1 VAEIRAKVVTAATRG
16 PTITSFPSD
25 GSATPHA
32 GVEQG
37 ERQAMNFKQALADA
51 AKQGPAQ
58 QAELITLNEY
68 VDRVAA
74 HPSIA
79 ATAHERIFQMIR
91 AAGWEPGLHAGETSY
106 GFFAADLYG
115 LDVPLERIVRY
126 FETAAQGHETRR
138 RILLLWGPPGG
149 AKSSVAALLKR
160 GLEAWTSTEVGAV
173 YTLQGCPMH
182 EEPLHLIPPA
192 LRPQAREHTGIP
204 IQGGLCPVCHW
215 RLDHEFGG
223 DFLRFPIER
232 VYFSEARRVGIGT
245 FEPGDPKSMSMEQLT
260 GGLDFKAIETH
271 GSDSHPLALDW
282 AGEFSK
288 SNRGLFEAV
297 EFFKNPAEF
306 RNLFLTMA
314 QEKQFK
320 VAKFGYI
327 DSDTVIMAHT
337 NEAEFRAF
345 MADQKN
351 EALKDRLVTVA
362 VPYNVRVSDEE
373 KIYRKLLTGEGRG
386 ELHIAPHALRAA
398 AMVAVLSRLK
408 EHENLGPVEKMKLY
422 DGEEV
427 GDWKLAQIPE
437 IKRAAD
443 HEGMSGLG
451 PRAIVDVLSGAARR
465 AGEEHHTDK
474 YLTPVMAL
482 IAMTEHIERMEAPRE
497 VREQLRAFVVDARK
511 EIDRRLKDEVRKAFV
526 PAFSEHA
533 QELLENYLTNI
544 EAYCQ
549 GTKTKDP
556 ITAEDRDPDEKLMR
570 AIEEKVKPAVPQSA
584 KDTFRQGVLM
594 RIGIALRR
602 GDRPLTYET
611 DTILATGIEEY
622 LFDQLKDIVRVTVSR
637 TNPDKEQAKRLNEVL
652 TILMEERGYNE
663 HSARDLV
670 DYVGHLL
677 NR

>member
-1 VAEIRAKVVTAATRG
+1 
-16 PTITSFPSD
+16 
-25 GSATPHA
+25 
-32 GVEQG
+32 
-37 ERQAMNFKQALADA
+37 MNFKQALADA
-51 AKQGPAQ
+51 AKQGPAVK
-58 QAELITLNEY
+58 AELITLNEY

-74 HPSIA
+74 MPSIA

-91 AAGWEPGLHAGETSY
+91 AAGWMPGLHAGETSY

-149 AKSSVAALLKR
+149 AKSSVAGLLKR
-160 GLEAWTSTEVGAV
+160 GLEAWTATEAGAV
-173 YTLQGCPMH
+173 YTLHGCPMH

-192 LRPQAREHTGIP
+192 LRPQAREHTGVP

-215 RLDHEFGG
+215 RLDNEFGG

-232 VYFSEARRVGIGT
+232 VLFSEARRVGIGT

-288 SNRGLFEAV
+288 SNRGVFEAV

-327 DSDTVIMAHT
+327 DSDTVIVGHT

-373 KIYRKLLTGEGRG
+373 KIYLKLLTGAGRDD
-386 ELHIAPHALRAA
+386 LHIAPHALRAA

-408 EHENLGPVEKMKLY
+408 EHENLGPAEKMKLY

-437 IKRAAD
+437 IKRAAE

-465 AGEEHHTDK
+465 AGEEHHTGK

-482 IAMTEHIERMEAPRE
+482 IAMTQHIERLEAPKE

-549 GTKTKDP
+549 GTKTKDH
-556 ITAEDRDPDEKLMR
+556 ITGEDSDPDEKLMR

>member
-1 VAEIRAKVVTAATRG
+1 
-16 PTITSFPSD
+16 
-25 GSATPHA
+25 
-32 GVEQG
+32 
-37 ERQAMNFKQALADA
+37 MNFKQALADA
-51 AKQGPAQ
+51 AKQGPVVKP
-58 QAELITLNEY
+58 ELITLNEY

-74 HPSIA
+74 MPSIA

-91 AAGWEPGLHAGETSY
+91 AAGWTPGLHAGETSF
-106 GFFAADLYG
+106 GFFAADLFG

-149 AKSSVAALLKR
+149 AKSSVAGLLKR
-160 GLEAWTSTEVGAV
+160 GLEAWTATEAGAA

-182 EEPLHLIPPA
+182 EEPLHLIPAA
-192 LRPQAREHTGIP
+192 LRPQAREHTGVP
-204 IQGGLCPVCHW
+204 IQGGLCPVCQW

-232 VYFSEARRVGIGT
+232 IFFSEARRIGIGT

-271 GSDSHPLALDW
+271 GSDSHPMALDW

-288 SNRGLFEAV
+288 SNRGVFEAV

-327 DSDTVIMAHT
+327 DSDTVIVGHT

-373 KIYRKLLTGEGRG
+373 KIYRKLLTGAGRD

-465 AGEEHHTDK
+465 AGEEHHTGK

-482 IAMTEHIERMEAPRE
+482 IAMTEHIERLEAPRE
-497 VREQLRAFVVDARK
+497 TREQLRAFVVDARK

>member
-1 VAEIRAKVVTAATRG
+1 
-16 PTITSFPSD
+16 
-25 GSATPHA
+25 
-32 GVEQG
+32 
-37 ERQAMNFKQALADA
+37 MNFKQALADA

-443 HEGMSGLG
+443 HDGMSGLG

>member
-1 VAEIRAKVVTAATRG
+1 
-16 PTITSFPSD
+16 
-25 GSATPHA
+25 
-32 GVEQG
+32 
-37 ERQAMNFKQALADA
+37 MNFKQALADA

-482 IAMTEHIERMEAPRE
+482 IAMTEHIERMEAPKE

>member
-1 VAEIRAKVVTAATRG
+1 M
-16 PTITSFPSD
+16 D
-25 GSATPHA
+25 
-32 GVEQG
+32 
-37 ERQAMNFKQALADA
+37 FKQALADA
-51 AKQGPAQ
+51 AKKGPADKT
-58 QAELITLNEY
+58 EVITLNEY
-68 VDRVAA
+68 VDRVAQ

-79 ATAHERIFQMIR
+79 ATAHQRIYDMIK
-91 AAGWEPGLHAGETSY
+91 AAGFTDGLHAGEVSY
-106 GFFAADLYG
+106 NFFSHELFG
-115 LDVPLERIVRY
+115 LDVPLERVVRY

-160 GLEAWTSTEVGAV
+160 GLEQWTAGDEGAV
-173 YTLQGCPMH
+173 YALKGCPMH
-182 EEPLHLIPPA
+182 EEPLHLIPEV
-192 LRPQAREHTGIP
+192 LRAQAREHTGVAID
-204 IQGGLCPVCHW
+204 GGLCPVCKW
-215 RLDHEFGG
+215 RLEHEFGG
-223 DFLRFPIER
+223 DFLAFPIER
-232 VYFSEARRVGIGT
+232 ITFSEARRVGIGT

-314 QEKQFK
+314 QEKLFK
-320 VAKFGYI
+320 VPKFGYI
-327 DSDTVIMAHT
+327 DSDTVILAHT

-351 EALKDRLVTVA
+351 EALKDRLVTVS
-362 VPYNVRVSDEE
+362 VPYNVRVADEE
-373 KIYRKLLTGEGRG
+373 KIYKKLLTASGSRNG
-386 ELHIAPHALRAA
+386 LHIAPHALRAA

-408 EHENLGPVEKMKLY
+408 EHENLGLAEKMKLY

-437 IKRAAD
+437 LKRAAE
-443 HEGMSGLG
+443 HEGMSGVG
-451 PRAIVDVLSGAARR
+451 PRAIVDILSGAARK
-465 AGEEHHTDK
+465 AGETANTEK
-474 YLTPVMAL
+474 YLTPIMAL
-482 IAMTEHIERMEAPRE
+482 ISLTEYIERVEAPKE
-497 VREQLRAFVVDARK
+497 TREQLRAFVVDARK

-526 PAFSEHA
+526 PAFGEHA
-533 QELLENYLTNI
+533 QKLLENYLTNI

-549 GTKTKDP
+549 GTKTRDP
-556 ITAEDRDPDEKLMR
+556 ITGEDRDPDEKLMR
-570 AIEEKVKPAVPQSA
+570 AIEEKVKPAVAESA

-594 RIGIALRR
+594 RIGIALRK
-602 GDRPLTYET
+602 GERPLTYET
-611 DTILATGIEEY
+611 DTILATGISEY
-622 LFDQLKDIVRVTVSR
+622 LFDQLKDIVRVTVSK
-637 TNPDKEQAKRLNEVL
+637 TNPDKEQAKRLNEVTSVL
-652 TILMEERGYNE
+652 IEERGYTE
-663 HSARDLV
+663 HSAKDLL

>member
-1 VAEIRAKVVTAATRG
+1 M
-16 PTITSFPSD
+16 D
-25 GSATPHA
+25 
-32 GVEQG
+32 
-37 ERQAMNFKQALADA
+37 FKQALADA
-51 AKQGPAQ
+51 AKQGPAEK
-58 QAELITLNEY
+58 ADVITLNEY
-68 VDRVAA
+68 IDRVAQR
-74 HPSIA
+74 PTIA
-79 ATAHERIFQMIR
+79 ATAHQRIYDMII
-91 AAGWEPGLHAGETSY
+91 AAGYADGLHAGEISY
-106 GFFAADLYG
+106 NFFSGELFG
-115 LDVPLERIVRY
+115 LDVPLERVVRY

-149 AKSSVAALLKR
+149 AKSSIAALLKR
-160 GLEAWTSTEVGAV
+160 GLQAWTATDDGAA
-173 YTLQGCPMH
+173 YALRGCPMH
-182 EEPLHLIPPA
+182 EEPLHLIPLA
-192 LRPQAREHTGIP
+192 LRAQARQHIGVP
-204 IQGGLCPVCHW
+204 VDGGLCPVCRW
-215 RLDHEFGG
+215 RLEHEFGG
-223 DFLRFPIER
+223 DFLTYPIER
-232 VYFSEARRVGIGT
+232 IYFSEATRVGIGT
-245 FEPGDPKSMSMEQLT
+245 FEPGDPKSMSMEHLT

-271 GSDSHPLALDW
+271 GSDAHPLALDW

-288 SNRGLFEAV
+288 CNRGLFEAV

-327 DSDTVIMAHT
+327 DSDTVIIAHT

-351 EALKDRLVTVA
+351 EALRDRLVTVA

-373 KIYRKLLTGEGRG
+373 KIYRKLLTGSGARED
-386 ELHIAPHALRAA
+386 LHIAPHALRAA

-408 EHENLGPVEKMKLY
+408 EHENLGLVEKMKLY

-465 AGEEHHTDK
+465 AGEEHHTGK

-482 IAMTEHIERMEAPRE
+482 IALTDEIQRLEAPKETRE
-497 VREQLRAFVVDARK
+497 RLRAFVVDARK

-526 PAFSEHA
+526 PAFAEHA
-533 QELLENYLTNI
+533 QKLLENYLTNI

-549 GTKTKDP
+549 GTKTQDP
-556 ITAEDRDPDEKLMR
+556 ITGEDHDPDEKLMR

-584 KDTFRQGVLM
+584 KETFRQGVLM
-594 RIGIALRR
+594 RIGIALRK

-611 DTILATGIEEY
+611 DTSLAIGIEEY
-622 LFDQLKDIVRVTVSR
+622 LFDQLKDVVRVTVSK
-637 TNPDKEQAKRLNEVL
+637 TNPDREQAKRLNEVL
-652 TILMEERGYNE
+652 SILVEERGYNQD
-663 HSARDLV
+663 SARDLL

>member
-1 VAEIRAKVVTAATRG
+1 
-16 PTITSFPSD
+16 
-25 GSATPHA
+25 
-32 GVEQG
+32 
-37 ERQAMNFKQALADA
+37 MNFKQALADA
-51 AKQGPAQ
+51 AKRGPAEK
-58 QAELITLNEY
+58 AELITLNEY
-68 VDRVAA
+68 IDRVAA
-74 HPSIA
+74 QPSIA

-91 AAGWEPGLHAGETSY
+91 AAGWHPGLHAGEVSY
-106 GFFAADLYG
+106 GFFAADLFG

-160 GLEAWTSTEVGAV
+160 GLEAWTATEPGAV
-173 YTLQGCPMH
+173 FTLQGCPMH
-182 EEPLHLIPPA
+182 EEPLHLIPPP
-192 LRPQAREHTGIP
+192 LRPQAREHTGVP
-204 IQGGLCPVCHW
+204 IQGGLCPVCQW
-215 RLDHEFGG
+215 RLDNEFGG

-232 VYFSEARRVGIGT
+232 LFFSEARRIGIGT

-271 GSDSHPLALDW
+271 GSDSHPMALDW

-288 SNRGLFEAV
+288 SNRGVFEAV

-327 DSDTVIMAHT
+327 DSDTVIVAHT

-351 EALKDRLVTVA
+351 EALKDRLVTVP

-386 ELHIAPHALRAA
+386 DLHIAPHALRAA

-465 AGEEHHTDK
+465 AGEEHHTGK

-482 IAMTEHIERMEAPRE
+482 IAMTEHIERMEAPKE

-556 ITAEDRDPDEKLMR
+556 ITGEDRDPDEKLMR

-611 DTILATGIEEY
+611 DTVLATGIEEY

>member
-1 VAEIRAKVVTAATRG
+1 MQFME
-16 PTITSFPSD
+16 
-25 GSATPHA
+25 
-32 GVEQG
+32 
-37 ERQAMNFKQALADA
+37 ALAEA
-51 AKQGPAQ
+51 ARQGPAE
-58 QAELITLNEY
+58 QAEVITLNEY
-68 VDRVAA
+68 IDRVAQR
-74 HPSIA
+74 PTIA
-79 ATAHERIFQMIR
+79 ATAHQRIHDMIK
-91 AAGWEPGLHAGETSY
+91 AAGFTDGLHAGEVSY
-106 GFFAADLYG
+106 EFFAGDLFG
-115 LDVPLERIVRY
+115 LDVPLERVVGY

-160 GLEAWTSTEVGAV
+160 GLEEWTASDEGAV
-173 YTLQGCPMH
+173 YAIQGCPMH
-182 EEPLHLIPPA
+182 EEPLHLIPGS
-192 LRPQAREHTGIP
+192 LRAQAREHTGVRVD
-204 IQGGLCPVCHW
+204 GGPCPVCEW
-215 RLDHEFGG
+215 RLQHEFGG
-223 DFLRFPIER
+223 DFLKVPIER
-232 VYFSEARRVGIGT
+232 IAFSEAKRVGIGT

-260 GGLDFKAIETH
+260 GGLDFKAIEAH

-288 SNRGLFEAV
+288 SNRGVFEAV

-327 DSDTVIMAHT
+327 DSDTVIVAHT

-362 VPYNVRVSDEE
+362 VPYNVRVADEE
-373 KIYRKLLTGEGRG
+373 KIYRKLLTGNGTRDD
-386 ELHIAPHALRAA
+386 LHIAPHALRAA
-398 AMVAVLSRLK
+398 AMVSVLSRLK

-451 PRAIVDVLSGAARR
+451 PRAIVDILSGAARK
-465 AGEEHHTDK
+465 AGEDHQTAK
-474 YLTPVMAL
+474 YLTPIMAL
-482 IAMTEHIERMEAPRE
+482 IALTEYIERLEAPKE
-497 VREQLRAFVVDARK
+497 TREQLRAFVVDARK

-526 PAFSEHA
+526 PAFAEHA
-533 QELLENYLTNI
+533 QRLLENYLTNI

-549 GTKTKDP
+549 GTKTQDP
-556 ITAEDRDPDEKLMR
+556 ITKEDRDPDEKLMR
-570 AIEEKVKPAVPQSA
+570 AIEEKVKPAVAESA

-594 RIGIALRR
+594 RIGIALRK
-602 GDRPLTYET
+602 GERPLTYET
-611 DTILATGIEEY
+611 DTVLATGIEEY
-622 LFDQLKDIVRVTVSR
+622 LFDQLKDIVQVTVSK
-637 TNPDKEQAKRLNEVL
+637 TNPDAEQAKRLNEVL
-652 TILMEERGYNE
+652 SVLVADRGYHE
-663 HSARDLV
+663 HAARDLL

>member
-1 VAEIRAKVVTAATRG
+1 ME
-16 PTITSFPSD
+16 
-25 GSATPHA
+25 
-32 GVEQG
+32 
-37 ERQAMNFKQALADA
+37 FKEALAQA
-51 AKQGPAQ
+51 AKHGPVQ
-58 QAELITLNEY
+58 QAEVITLNEY
-68 VDRVAA
+68 IDRVAQR
-74 HPSIA
+74 PTIA
-79 ATAHERIFQMIR
+79 ATAHQRIYDMVK
-91 AAGWEPGLHAGETSY
+91 AAGFTDGLHAGEISY
-106 GFFAADLYG
+106 NFFSAELFG
-115 LDVPLERIVRY
+115 LDVPLERVVRY

-160 GLEAWTSTEVGAV
+160 GLEAWTSTDDGAV
-173 YTLQGCPMH
+173 YALQGCPMH
-182 EEPLHLIPPA
+182 EEPLHLIPDA
-192 LRPQAREHTGIP
+192 LRGQAREHTGVP
-204 IQGGLCPVCHW
+204 VQGALCPVCQW
-215 RLDHEFGG
+215 TLDHQFGG
-223 DFLRFPIER
+223 DFLRFPVER
-232 VYFSEARRVGIGT
+232 IAFSEASRIGIGT

-306 RNLFLTMA
+306 RNLFLTMT

-327 DSDTVIMAHT
+327 DSDTVIVAHT

-351 EALKDRLVTVA
+351 EALKDRLVSVA

-373 KIYRKLLTGEGRG
+373 KIYRKLLTGSGARHD
-386 ELHIAPHALRAA
+386 LHIAPHALRAA
-398 AMVAVLSRLK
+398 AMVSVLSRLR
-408 EHENLGPVEKMKLY
+408 EHEGLGVVEKMKLY

-427 GDWKLAQIPE
+427 GDWKLTQIPE
-437 IKRAAD
+437 IKRAAE
-443 HEGMSGLG
+443 HEGMGGLG
-451 PRAIVDVLSGAARR
+451 PRAIVDILSGAARR
-465 AGEEHHTDK
+465 AGAEQHTGK
-474 YLTPVMAL
+474 YLTPIMAL
-482 IAMTEHIERMEAPRE
+482 IALTEYIERLEAPKE
-497 VREQLRAFVVDARK
+497 TREQLRAFVVDARK
-511 EIDRRLKDEVRKAFV
+511 EIDRQLKDEVRKAFV
-526 PAFSEHA
+526 PAFAEHA
-533 QELLENYLTNI
+533 QRLLENYLTNI

-549 GTKTKDP
+549 GTKTQDP
-556 ITAEDRDPDEKLMR
+556 ITNEDRDPDEKLMR
-570 AIEEKVKPAVPQSA
+570 SIEENVKPAVPQSA

-602 GDRPLTYET
+602 GDRPLTYQT
-611 DTILATGIEEY
+611 DTILASGIEEY
-622 LFDQLKDIVRVTVSR
+622 LFDQLKDIVQVTVSK

-652 TILMEERGYNE
+652 TILVEERGYNE
-663 HSARDLV
+663 HSARDLL

>member
-1 VAEIRAKVVTAATRG
+1 
-16 PTITSFPSD
+16 
-25 GSATPHA
+25 
-32 GVEQG
+32 
-37 ERQAMNFKQALADA
+37 MNFKQALADA
-51 AKQGPAQ
+51 AKQGPVQ
-58 QAELITLNEY
+58 KAELITLNEY
-68 VDRVAA
+68 IDRVAVM
-74 HPSIA
+74 PSIA
-79 ATAHERIFQMIR
+79 ATAHERVFQMIR
-91 AAGWEPGLHAGETSY
+91 AAGWQPGRHAGETSY
-106 GFFAADLYG
+106 GFFAAELYG

-160 GLEAWTSTEVGAV
+160 GLEVWSATEAGAV

-182 EEPLHLIPPA
+182 EEPLHLIPPP
-192 LRPQAREHTGIP
+192 LRPQAREHTGVP
-204 IQGGLCPVCHW
+204 IRGGLCPVCAW

-288 SNRGLFEAV
+288 SNRGVFEAV

-327 DSDTVIMAHT
+327 DSDTVIVGHT

-373 KIYRKLLTGEGRG
+373 KIYLKLLTGEGRG
-386 ELHIAPHALRAA
+386 DLHIAPHALRAA

-465 AGEEHHTDK
+465 AGEEHHTGK

-482 IAMTEHIERMEAPRE
+482 IAMTEYIERLEAPKD

-511 EIDRRLKDEVRKAFV
+511 EIDRTLKDEVRKAFV

-556 ITAEDRDPDEKLMR
+556 ITKEDRDPDEKLMR

-602 GDRPLTYET
+602 GDRPLTYQT

>member
-1 VAEIRAKVVTAATRG
+1 
-16 PTITSFPSD
+16 
-25 GSATPHA
+25 
-32 GVEQG
+32 
-37 ERQAMNFKQALADA
+37 MNFKQALADA
-51 AKQGPAQ
+51 AKQGPVQ
-58 QAELITLNEY
+58 KAELITLNEY
-68 VDRVAA
+68 IDRVAVM
-74 HPSIA
+74 PSIA
-79 ATAHERIFQMIR
+79 ATAHERVFQMIR
-91 AAGWEPGLHAGETSY
+91 AAGWQPGLHAGETSY
-106 GFFAADLYG
+106 GFFAAELYG

-160 GLEAWTSTEVGAV
+160 GLEVWSATEAGAV

-182 EEPLHLIPPA
+182 EEPLHLIPPP
-192 LRPQAREHTGIP
+192 LRPQAREHTGVP
-204 IQGGLCPVCHW
+204 IQGGLCPVCAW
-215 RLDHEFGG
+215 RLDHEVGG
-223 DFLRFPIER
+223 DLLRCPIER
-232 VYFSEARRVGIGT
+232 GYFSEARRVGIGT

-288 SNRGLFEAV
+288 SNRGVFEAV

-327 DSDTVIMAHT
+327 DSDTVIVGHT

-386 ELHIAPHALRAA
+386 DLHIAPHALRAA

-465 AGEEHHTDK
+465 AGEEHHTGK

-482 IAMTEHIERMEAPRE
+482 IAMTEYIERLEAPKD

-556 ITAEDRDPDEKLMR
+556 ITKEDRDPDEKLMR

-602 GDRPLTYET
+602 GDRPLTYQT

>member
-1 VAEIRAKVVTAATRG
+1 MK
-16 PTITSFPSD
+16 
-25 GSATPHA
+25 
-32 GVEQG
+32 
-37 ERQAMNFKQALADA
+37 FKQALADA
-51 AKQGPAQ
+51 AKQGPL
-58 QAELITLNEY
+58 ETGEVLTLNEY
-68 VDRVAA
+68 IDRVAER
-74 HPSIA
+74 PTIA
-79 ATAHERIFQMIR
+79 ATAHERIYDMIA
-91 AAGWEPGLHAGETSY
+91 AAGSTDGLHVGEVSY
-106 GFFAADLYG
+106 NFFSEELFG
-115 LDVPLERIVRY
+115 LDVPLAQVVRY

-160 GLEAWTSTEVGAV
+160 GLEAWTASDSGAV
-173 YTLQGCPMH
+173 YVLQGCPMH
-182 EEPLHLIPPA
+182 EEPLHLIPA
-192 LRPQAREHTGIP
+192 SLRTQAHEHTGVP
-204 IQGGLCPVCHW
+204 VQGALCPVCQW
-215 RLDHEFGG
+215 RLDHEFKG
-223 DFLRFPIER
+223 DFLQFPIER
-232 VYFSEARRVGIGT
+232 IAFSEARRIGIGT

-260 GGLDFKAIETH
+260 GGLDFRAIETH
-271 GSDSHPLALDW
+271 GSDAHPLALDW

-327 DSDTVIMAHT
+327 DSDTVIVAHT

-351 EALKDRLVTVA
+351 EALKDRLVSIA

-373 KIYRKLLTGEGRG
+373 KIYRKLLTGAGGRQD
-386 ELHIAPHALRAA
+386 LHIAPYALRAA
-398 AMVAVLSRLK
+398 AMVSVLSRVQ
-408 EHENLGPVEKMKLY
+408 EHDNLGPVEKMKLY

-465 AGEEHHTDK
+465 AGEAHHTGK
-474 YLTPVMAL
+474 YLTPIMAL
-482 IAMTEHIERMEAPRE
+482 IALTEYIERLEAPKE
-497 VREQLRAFVVDARK
+497 TREQLRAFVVDARK
-511 EIDRRLKDEVRKAFV
+511 EIDRTLKDEVRKAFV
-526 PAFSEHA
+526 PAFAEHA
-533 QELLENYLTNI
+533 QRLLENYLTNV

-549 GTKTKDP
+549 GTRTRDP
-556 ITAEDRDPDEKLMR
+556 ITSEDAEPDEKLMR
-570 AIEEKVKPAVPQSA
+570 SIEERVRPSVAESA

-594 RIGIALRR
+594 RIGIALRK
-602 GDRPLTYET
+602 GDRPLTYRT
-611 DTILATGIEEY
+611 DTILASGIEEY
-622 LFDQLKDIVRVTVSR
+622 LFDRLKDIVQVTVSK
-637 TNPDKEQAKRLNEVL
+637 TNPDKEQARRLNEVL
-652 TILMEERGYNE
+652 SILVEERGYNAQ
-663 HSARDLV
+663 SARDLL
-670 DYVGHLL
+670 DYVGQLL

>member
-1 VAEIRAKVVTAATRG
+1 
-16 PTITSFPSD
+16 
-25 GSATPHA
+25 
-32 GVEQG
+32 
-37 ERQAMNFKQALADA
+37 MNFKQALADA
-51 AKQGPAQ
+51 AKQGPVQ
-58 QAELITLNEY
+58 KAELITLNEY
-68 VDRVAA
+68 IDRVAVM
-74 HPSIA
+74 PSIA
-79 ATAHERIFQMIR
+79 ATAHERVFQMIR
-91 AAGWEPGLHAGETSY
+91 AAGWQPGLHAGETSY
-106 GFFAADLYG
+106 GFFAAELYG

-160 GLEAWTSTEVGAV
+160 GLEVWSATEAGAV

-182 EEPLHLIPPA
+182 EEPLHLIPPP
-192 LRPQAREHTGIP
+192 LRPQAREHTGVP
-204 IQGGLCPVCHW
+204 IQGGLCPVCAW

-288 SNRGLFEAV
+288 SNRGVFEAV

-327 DSDTVIMAHT
+327 DSDTVIVGHT

-373 KIYRKLLTGEGRG
+373 KIYLKLLTGEGRG
-386 ELHIAPHALRAA
+386 DLHIAPHALRAA

-465 AGEEHHTDK
+465 AGEEHHTGK

-482 IAMTEHIERMEAPRE
+482 IAMTEYIERLEAPKD

-556 ITAEDRDPDEKLMR
+556 ITKEDREPDEKLMR

-602 GDRPLTYET
+602 GDRPLTYQT